1 MIDVHAPE
9 HRVGGM
15 RDFFVHLFTI
25 TIGLLI
31 ALGLENAAE
40 AWHHH
45 HQRLEAEATI
55 QRELLHN
62 KQHLI
67 ETNVVLQREMES
79 MTKAL
84 AYLQARSA
92 RRAASAA
99 GISFGYRIPHLQN
112 ASWRTANA
120 TGVVQYIPYE
130 YVQRLAEA
138 YDSQDFLMQL
148 QMDTLQSY
156 MRLDSYMAGNK
167 DPSSLT
173 DDEVRSAIPDVRTTL
188 AQLGAMRDVR
198 RDVIDSYN
206 VALK

>member
-9 HRVGGM
+9 HRIGGK
-15 RDFFVHLFTI
+15 RDFFLHLFTI

-67 ETNVVLQREMES
+67 ETNIVLQREVEN

-92 RRAASAA
+92 GQVASGA
-99 GISFGYRIPHLQN
+99 GISLGYRIPHLQN

-148 QMDTLQSY
+148 QMGTLQSY
-156 MRLDSYMAGNK
+156 MRLDSYVAGNK
-167 DPSSLT
+167 DFSSMT
-173 DDEVRSAIPDVRTTL
+173 NDEVRSAAADVRTTL

-198 RDVIDSYN
+198 RDVIASYDE
-206 VALK
+206 ALK